1 MSLFDLAP
9 LGRSDDDKKHGS
21 KRHDSNLSD
30 DRPLA
35 DRMRPRTL
43 DEYLGQDHI
52 VGHGTALRQQLDTGH
67 LTSLIL
73 WGPPGVGKTTLAW
86 LIAKSVHADFIPFS
100 AVLSGV
106 KEIKAVM
113 ADAEK
118 ARRMGHRT
126 VLFIDEIHR
135 FNKAQQDAFLP
146 YVERGDVTLIGATTE
161 NPSFEVISALLSR
174 IKVYA
179 LLALEPEQIVSLLR
193 RALTDEERGLG
204 ALKLT
209 AGDDE
214 LMQIATDSNGD
225 ARSALNTLELA
236 AGIAQDGAITREVL
250 ANALQR
256 KSLLYDKSGEEHFNI
271 ISALHKSVRSS
282 DPDAALYWLGRMLE
296 SGEDRLY
303 LARRL
308 VRMAI
313 EDIGLA
319 DPRAVEQAQ
328 ACMQTVHFLGPPEGD
343 LALGQ
348 LAVYLALAPKSDST
362 YRAMNLVREIISS
375 SVAQPVPM
383 HLRNAPTRLM
393 KDMGYAKGYEHAHKN
408 PDAVTEMSCLPDA
421 LADVHFFEPTDRG
434 YEQKLRERMDWLETR
449 KAELR
454 KAKEAPDDG
463 S

>member
-9 LGRSDDDKKHGS
+9 LGRGSEAQQDEGQKKNDRGTAG
-21 KRHDSNLSD
+21 

-43 DEYLGQDHI
+43 DEYLGQEHVI
-52 VGHGTALRQQLDTGH
+52 GHGTALRQQLETGH
-67 LTSLIL
+67 LSSLIL
-73 WGPPGVGKTTLAW
+73 WGPPGVGKTTLAA
-86 LIAKSVHADFIPFS
+86 LIANSVHADFISFS

-113 ADAEK
+113 ADSEK

-161 NPSFEVISALLSR
+161 NPSIEVVSALLSR
-174 IKVYA
+174 TKVYA
-179 LLALEPEQIVSLLR
+179 LLALEPGQIVELLR
-193 RALTDEERGLG
+193 RALTDQERGLG
-204 ALKLT
+204 AMKLT

-214 LMQIATDSNGD
+214 LMQIAIDSNGD

-236 AGIAQDGAITREVL
+236 AGIAHDGAITREVL
-250 ANALQR
+250 SNAMQR

-282 DPDAALYWLGRMLE
+282 DADAALYWLGRMLE
-296 SGEDRLY
+296 SGEDRMY

-319 DPRAVEQAQ
+319 DPRAIEQAQ
-328 ACMQTVHFLGPPEGD
+328 ACMQAVHFLGPPEGD

-362 YRAMNLVREIISS
+362 YRAMNRVSEIIAT

-383 HLRNAPTRLM
+383 HLRNAPTQLM
-393 KDMGYAKGYEHAHKN
+393 KQMGYAKGYEHAHKN
-408 PDAVTEMSCLPDA
+408 PDAVTEMSCLPDS
-421 LADVHFFEPTDRG
+421 LADVRFFEPSDRG
-434 YEQKLRERMDWLETR
+434 YEQKLRERMEWL
-449 KAELR
+449 KSAQAALR
-454 KAKEAPDDG
+454 EAKQRDNP
-463 S
+463 